1 MKEELILKFITL
13 QQQFR
18 LLHWQTKSH
27 AQHIAYGDTYNSLED
42 LIDTFIEIY
51 MGKYGRV
58 EFTNGEGNI
67 TLFNLSNL
75 DLNAF
80 IKDNIKW
87 VKSLGEKLNQTND
100 TDLLN
105 VKDEIMASLNKL
117 RYLLTL
123 K

>member
-1 MKEELILKFITL
+1 
-13 QQQFR
+13 
-18 LLHWQTKSH
+18 
-27 AQHIAYGDTYNSLED
+27 
-42 LIDTFIEIY
+42 

-75 DLNAF
+75 DLNTF

>member
-1 MKEELILKFITL
+1 MKEELIIKFITL

-27 AQHIAYGDTYNSLED
+27 AQHIAYGDIYDSLDE
-42 LIDTFIEIY
+42 LIDSFMEIY

-58 EFTNGEGNI
+58 EFTNGEGSI
-67 TLFNLSNL
+67 TLSNLSNL
-75 DLNAF
+75 DLNTF

-87 VKSLGEKLNQTND
+87 LKNLGVKLNQTND

-105 VKDEIMASLNKL
+105 IRDEIMSSLNKL